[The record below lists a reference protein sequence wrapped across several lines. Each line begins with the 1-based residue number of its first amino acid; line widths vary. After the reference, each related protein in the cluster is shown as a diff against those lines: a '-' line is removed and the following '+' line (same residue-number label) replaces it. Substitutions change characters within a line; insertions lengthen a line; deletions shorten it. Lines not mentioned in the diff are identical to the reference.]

1 MDDDDETSMGFLQH
15 LEELRDRVQVC
26 LIFFIVIFACV
37 YMLSIRSFE
46 WNGWTIYYLYPDFY
60 NNIPAQMFEHFKA
73 DLLPPDVL
81 LLNIGGIDAL
91 VVNVKIGMFTAF
103 ALSIPVFAWQGAKF
117 FMPALYDHERSFLA
131 WTILPSTALFIMGA
145 LFSYFLFTPWAM
157 EFFFTFSDTMGVEK
171 TMAVTKFL
179 SWIFLMILAFGIIFL
194 LPIFMAGLTKLG
206 VVAAQTWKNGWRY
219 AIVAFVIIGGIIT
232 PDVSG
237 VTQIIVAVPMTL
249 LYVVG
254 IYICVRIERK
264 ETERE
269 AAGT

>member
-1 MDDDDETSMGFLQH
+1 MEEQETMGFLQH
-15 LEELRDRVQVC
+15 LQELRDRVQVC

-46 WNGWTIYYLYPDFY
+46 WNGWTIYYLFPDFY
-60 NNIPAQMFEHFKA
+60 HNIPAQMFEHFKA

-81 LLNIGGIDAL
+81 LLNIGGIDPL

-131 WTILPSTALFIMGA
+131 WTILPSTALFIFGA

-171 TMAVTKFL
+171 TIAVTKFL

-206 VVAAQTWKNGWRY
+206 IVAAKTWKSGWRY
-219 AIVAFVIIGGIIT
+219 AIIAFVIIGGIIT

-249 LYVVG
+249 LYIVG
-254 IYICVRIERK
+254 IYVCVRIERK
-264 ETERE
+264 GAERE
-269 AAGT
+269 AAGQ

>member
-1 MDDDDETSMGFLQH
+1 MADESSMGFLQH
-15 LEELRDRVQVC
+15 LEELKDRVQVS
-26 LIFFIVIFACV
+26 LIFFIIVFACV

-46 WNGWTIYYLYPDFY
+46 WNGWTIYYPYPDFY
-60 NNIPAQMFEHFKA
+60 NNIPAQLFERFKA
-73 DLLPPDVL
+73 DLLPEDVK

-91 VVNVKIGMFTAF
+91 VVNVKIAMFLAF
-103 ALSIPVFAWQGAKF
+103 ALCIPVFAWQASKF
-117 FMPALYDHERSFLA
+117 FMPALYPHERRFLA
-131 WTILPSTALFIMGA
+131 WTILPSTVLFTFGA
-145 LFSYFLFTPWAM
+145 LFSYFFFTPWAM

-171 TMAVTKFL
+171 TIAVTKFL

-206 VVAAQTWKNGWRY
+206 VVAAATWKSGWRY

-249 LYVVG
+249 LYVAG
-254 IYICVRIERK
+254 IFVCARIERK
-264 ETERE
+264 DRERE

>member
-1 MDDDDETSMGFLQH
+1 MEEETTMGFLEH
-15 LEELRDRVQVC
+15 LEELKDRVKVS
-26 LIFFIVIFACV
+26 LIAFLIVFGCI

-46 WNGWTIYYLYPDFY
+46 WNGWRLYYPYPDFY
-60 NNIPAQMFEHFKA
+60 NNIPAQLFVRFKE

-81 LLNIGGIDAL
+81 LLNLGGIDAL
-91 VVNVKIGMFTAF
+91 VVNVKIAMFLAF
-103 ALSIPVFAWQGAKF
+103 AICIPVFSWQAAKF
-117 FMPALYDHERSFLA
+117 FMPALYEHERRFLL
-131 WTILPSTALFIMGA
+131 WTILPSTFLFICGA

-171 TMAVTKFL
+171 TIAVTKFL
-179 SWIFLMILAFGIIFL
+179 SWIFLMILAFGLIFL

-206 VVAAQTWKNGWRY
+206 VVAADTWKRNWRY

-254 IYICVRIERK
+254 ILIAVRIERK
-264 ETERE
+264 EAERE
-269 AAGT
+269 AAGL